1 MLASFCAGRSKSDS
15 DQQSRLMEAR
25 APAGITGVSRPP
37 TMRDVAME
45 VGVSQSTVSRV
56 LSGAPSR
63 VPIAEET
70 RRRVIEV
77 AERLNYRPN
86 PLARGLRGARTMLI
100 GAIVRDITDPFFAGA
115 IEALSSEAMKLGYN
129 LVLGHAHTRAEE
141 AIALRAILETR
152 HCDALVVLGDVSD
165 QPSLISDLHDATVP
179 VVALWQGSR
188 LQGVHS
194 VNVDNRVGTN
204 AVLDHLRTLGH
215 HAIAYIGE
223 TRLRDLKE
231 REDAFVDYFGRTGIA
246 IPDGYVRHARN
257 NHGGGG
263 EALSA
268 LLALPNPPTAVV
280 ASTDVL
286 AIGALHTAHR
296 SGLAVPDDL
305 SITGFDDIAMAGF
318 TVPALTTVR
327 MPIYEMVG
335 AALGIVIEDLETL
348 ADRSNAG
355 EARLMLQPSLV
366 IRDSTGSPR
375 VETRQ

>member
-1 MLASFCAGRSKSDS
+1 MRSRAATGTAGRG
-15 DQQSRLMEAR
+15 R
-25 APAGITGVSRPP
+25 PA
-37 TMRDVAME
+37 TMRDVASE

-70 RRRVIEV
+70 RRRVLEV
-77 AERLNYRPN
+77 AERLSYRPN

-100 GAIVRDITDPFFAGA
+100 GAIVRDITDPFFAGG
-115 IEALSSEAMKLGYN
+115 IEALSSAALKLGYN

-165 QPSLISDLHDATVP
+165 QPSLINDLHEATVP

-204 AVLDHLRTLGH
+204 AVLDHLQALGH
-215 HAIAYIGE
+215 RAIAYIGE

-231 REDAFVDYFGRTGIA
+231 REDAFADYFGRAGVV
-246 IPDGYVRHARN
+246 IPKGYVQHAPN

-263 EALSA
+263 EAMSA
-268 LLALPNPPTAVV
+268 LTGAAQPPDGGGGLDRCPGDRRV
-280 ASTDVL
+280 
-286 AIGALHTAHR
+286 AHR
-296 SGLAVPDDL
+296 GSIGSG
-305 SITGFDDIAMAGF
+305 
-318 TVPALTTVR
+318 
-327 MPIYEMVG
+327 
-335 AALGIVIEDLETL
+335 
-348 ADRSNAG
+348 
-355 EARLMLQPSLV
+355 
-366 IRDSTGSPR
+366 GSR
-375 VETRQ
+375 

>member
-1 MLASFCAGRSKSDS
+1 MQHGASR
-15 DQQSRLMEAR
+15 Q
-25 APAGITGVSRPP
+25 T
-37 TMRDVAME
+37 TMRDVATE

-77 AERLNYRPN
+77 AKRLNYRPN

-129 LVLGHAHTRAEE
+129 VVLGHAHTRAEE

-165 QPSLISDLHDATVP
+165 QPSLIRDLHEAMVP
-179 VVALWQGSR
+179 VVAMWHGSR
-188 LQGVHS
+188 IQGVHS
-194 VNVDNRVGTN
+194 VSVDNRAGIDSVME
-204 AVLDHLRTLGH
+204 HLTSLGH
-215 HAIAYIGE
+215 ERIAYISE
-223 TRLRDLKE
+223 TKLGDLEE
-231 REDAFVDYFGRTGIA
+231 REQAFVDFFGRRGL
-246 IPDGYVRHARN
+246 PLDPECVRHARN
-257 NHGGGG
+257 NHAAGG
-263 EALSA
+263 EALTA
-268 LLALPNPPTAVV
+268 LLGLVNPPTAVV

-296 SGLAVPDDL
+296 RGLAVPDDL

-318 TVPALTTVR
+318 TVPALTTVH
-327 MPIYEMVG
+327 MPTVEMVG
-335 AALGIVIEDLETL
+335 AALGIVIESLEETSR
-348 ADRSNAG
+348 AVPA
-355 EARLMLQPSLV
+355 EARLTVQPSLI
-366 IRDSTGSPR
+366 IRESTGSPR
-375 VETRQ
+375 MGAIA

>member
-1 MLASFCAGRSKSDS
+1 
-15 DQQSRLMEAR
+15 
-25 APAGITGVSRPP
+25 
-37 TMRDVAME
+37 MRDVASE

-77 AERLNYRPN
+77 AKRLNYRPN

-129 LVLGHAHTRAEE
+129 VVLGHAHTRAEE

-165 QPSLISDLHDATVP
+165 QPSLIRDLHDAAVP
-179 VVALWQGSR
+179 VVAMWQGSH
-188 LQGVHS
+188 LHGVHS
-194 VNVDNRVGTN
+194 VNVDNRAGID
-204 AVLDHLRTLGH
+204 AVLEHLTFLGH
-215 HAIAYIGE
+215 ERIAYVSE
-223 TRLRDLKE
+223 TELRDLEE
-231 REDAFVDYFGRTGIA
+231 REDAFVDFFTRQGL
-246 IPDGYVRHARN
+246 PVDPGYVRHARN

-263 EALSA
+263 EALTA
-268 LLALPNPPTAVV
+268 LLSLANPPTAVV

-327 MPIYEMVG
+327 MPTVEMVR
-335 AALGIVIEDLETL
+335 AALEIVIENLEETSEG
-348 ADRSNAG
+348 RAG
-355 EARLMLQPSLV
+355 EAQLTLQPSLV
-366 IRDSTGSPR
+366 IRDSTGNPR
-375 VETRQ
+375 VGAVA